1 MAKGKFDMSEF
12 LKPVGMPDA
21 ALPEQSGSRTVETIT
36 SEILHLQRVGGE
48 AVLGIGQRLIEA
60 KSMLEH
66 GQWCDWLAES
76 VNYSERAAQRLMR
89 LAREW
94 SNPTALSDLGATK
107 ALLVLSLPADER
119 ESFLAENHIVDGEE
133 KSVVDMTSRELQKAI
148 ADRETALAE
157 RQAAE
162 DARAKMAEDMAALKK
177 LHADS
182 VASGGKQEKEIA
194 KLRKE
199 LKSLREKPVEV
210 AVMSVDQEKIDA
222 ARAEATAAMQRKLD
236 QAVNDGK
243 RLEDARK
250 KLENELTELRTKL
263 ENAEK
268 NEKRA
273 QMSKDKDLVVFD
285 VAFGQAQEDIN
296 KLHGLYIRVRNRGD
310 DELAEKLRRALLAL
324 AESVRGCAE

>member
-12 LKPVGMPDA
+12 LKPA
-21 ALPEQSGSRTVETIT
+21 AVPEVTLPEQDSRTVETIT
-36 SEILHLQRVGGE
+36 AEILHLQRVGGE

-148 ADRETALAE
+148 ADRETAFAE

-182 VASGGKQEKEIA
+182 VASGEKQEKEIA

-310 DELAEKLRRALLAL
+310 DELAEKLRKALLAL

>member
-12 LKPVGMPDA
+12 LAPAEMPDA
-21 ALPEQSGSRTVETIT
+21 ALPEQHGPRTVETIT
-36 SEILHLQRVGGE
+36 GEILHLQRVGGE

-60 KSMLEH
+60 KAMLEH
-66 GQWCDWLAES
+66 GQWRSWLTEN
-76 VNYSERAAQRLMR
+76 VNYSERTAQNLMR

-94 SNPTALSDLGATK
+94 SNPQALADLGAAK
-107 ALLVLSLPADER
+107 ALLVLSLPVDER
-119 ESFLAENHIVDGEE
+119 ESFLAENHVVDGEE

-148 ADRETALAE
+148 ADREK
-157 RQAAE
+157 RAAE
-162 DARAKMAEDMAALKK
+162 DARVKMEADMAALKR

-182 VASGGKQEKEIA
+182 VASGDRQEKEIA
-194 KLRKE
+194 ALRKE
-199 LKSLREKPVEV
+199 LKALKDKPVEV

-236 QAVNDGK
+236 RAVDDGK
-243 RLEDARK
+243 KLEDARK
-250 KLENELTELRTKL
+250 KLEDELAELRARL
-263 ENAEK
+263 ESAER

-310 DELAEKLRRALLAL
+310 DELAEKLRKALLAL
-324 AESVRGCAE
+324 AENVRGCAE

>member
-1 MAKGKFDMSEF
+1 M
-12 LKPVGMPDA
+12 
-21 ALPEQSGSRTVETIT
+21 PEQSGFRTVETIT
-36 SEILHLQRVGGE
+36 TEILHLQRVGGE

-107 ALLVLSLPADER
+107 ALLVLSLPVDER
-119 ESFLAENHIVDGEE
+119 EAFLAENHIVDGEE
-133 KSVVDMTSRELQKAI
+133 KNVVDMTSRELQEAI
-148 ADRETALAE
+148 ADREAALAE
-157 RQAAE
+157 RRVAE

-182 VASGGKQEKEIA
+182 VASGKKQEKEIA
-194 KLRKE
+194 ALRKE
-199 LKSLREKPVEV
+199 LKALKDKPVEV

-236 QAVNDGK
+236 QAVSDGK

-250 KLENELTELRTKL
+250 KLENELAELRTKL
-263 ENAEK
+263 EDAEK

-296 KLHGLYIRVRNRGD
+296 KLHGLYIRIRNRGD
-310 DELAEKLRRALLAL
+310 DELAGKLKKALLAL
-324 AESVRGCAE
+324 AESVRGCVE